1 MMCDNVKMSFY
12 RRGRTKMSRETYE
25 ILNNIFNGQTPLK
38 RANPK
43 AGESG
48 YYYIV
53 PGQEN
58 WTSLSKVKTVDVPS
72 ASTPNPYLQPQN
84 TVFGQSMQLAQ
95 NNVQMTSKN
104 PKDFWNN
111 VMDSSQN
118 DFNKI
123 KQDYFG
129 ERNFQNRYRKGCSPS
144 NIAYNTIS
152 NYQISPNPKL
162 VEDGNIVSNYAMNK
176 FLSKIPIVGTYVNGI
191 VNGQKLGNGVTN
203 FYNAL
208 DEAGCFK

>member
-1 MMCDNVKMSFY
+1 MA
-12 RRGRTKMSRETYE
+12 GETYN
-25 ILNNIFNGQTPLK
+25 ILNNIFSGQTPLK
-38 RANPK
+38 RTNPK
-43 AGESG
+43 AGESE
-48 YYYIV
+48 YYYVV
-53 PGQEN
+53 PGQKD
-58 WTSLSKVKTVDVPS
+58 WTSLNELKTVDVPS
-72 ASTPNPYLQPQN
+72 ASTPNPYLQQQTTN
-84 TVFGQSMQLAQ
+84 FGQPTQVPQ
-95 NNVQMTSKN
+95 DNTQITSKN

-118 DFNKI
+118 DFNRI

-129 ERNFQNRYRKGCSPS
+129 ERNFQNRYRRGCSPS

-162 VEDGNIVSNYAMNK
+162 VEDGNIASNYTMKK
-176 FLSKIPIVGTYVNGI
+176 FLSKIPIVGTYINGI

-208 DEAGCFK
+208 DEADCFK

>member
-1 MMCDNVKMSFY
+1 M
-12 RRGRTKMSRETYE
+12 
-25 ILNNIFNGQTPLK
+25 
-38 RANPK
+38 
-43 AGESG
+43 
-48 YYYIV
+48 
-53 PGQEN
+53 PGQKD
-58 WTSLSKVKTVDVPS
+58 WTSLNELKTVDVPS
-72 ASTPNPYLQPQN
+72 ASTPNPYLQQQTTN
-84 TVFGQSMQLAQ
+84 FGQPTQVPQ
-95 NNVQMTSKN
+95 DNTQITSKN

-118 DFNKI
+118 DFNRI

-129 ERNFQNRYRKGCSPS
+129 ERNFQNRYRRGCSPS

-162 VEDGNIVSNYAMNK
+162 VEDGNIASNYTMKK
-176 FLSKIPIVGTYVNGI
+176 FLSKIPIVGTYINGI

-208 DEAGCFK
+208 DEADCFK